1 MSTPDPQT
9 GTESPLLLREGDVIT
24 TLTLNRPRQYNS
36 LSEDLLAELQEN
48 LDSIAADEKVRVV
61 ILAGAGKA
69 FCAGHDLKEMRAR
82 PDKAYQKELF
92 QTCSRMML
100 SILRLPQPVIAKVHG
115 IATAAGCQLVAAC
128 DLAVASTAARF
139 ATSGINV
146 GLFCYT
152 PGVALSR
159 NVSRKQAL
167 EMLLTGDFISAER
180 AAELGLINK
189 AVAPGELDAATL
201 ELAQKITGKSAVA
214 VRRGKATF
222 YRQLEE
228 DLATA
233 YEDASESHA
242 CNMQAEDALE
252 GIDAFIEKRTPTWR
266 GR

>member
-1 MSTPDPQT
+1 MSTADPHT
-9 GTESPLLLREGDVIT
+9 GTESPLLLREGDAIT

-36 LSEDLLAELQEN
+36 LSEDLLAVLQEN
-48 LDSIAADEKVRVV
+48 LDSIAKDDRVRVV
-61 ILAGAGKA
+61 ILAAAGKA

-100 SILRLPQPVIAKVHG
+100 SLLELPQPVIAKVHG

-159 NVSRKQAL
+159 NVPRKQAL
-167 EMLLTGDFISAER
+167 EMLLTGDFITAER
-180 AAELGLINK
+180 AVEMGLVNK
-189 AVAPGELDAATL
+189 AVPPEQLDAATL
-201 ELAQKITGKSAVA
+201 ELAQKITDKSAVA

-228 DLATA
+228 DLVTA